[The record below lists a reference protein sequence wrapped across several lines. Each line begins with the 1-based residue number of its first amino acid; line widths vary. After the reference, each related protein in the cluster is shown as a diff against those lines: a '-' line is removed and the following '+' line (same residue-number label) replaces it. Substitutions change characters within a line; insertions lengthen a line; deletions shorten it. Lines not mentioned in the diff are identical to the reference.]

1 MKLKVA
7 PNFLFLG
14 SLFFFLTT
22 NLFSQQRNPLISEDF
37 PAQKEWVDS
46 IYNSMSL
53 EEKIGQLFMVD
64 VFSNAPESKTDEIR
78 KLIEKQH
85 IGGVIFSKGGPLRQA
100 KLTNEFQEA
109 SKVPLLVGMDAEWGL
124 AMRLDSTFALPWNM
138 TLGAIEDNSL
148 IEEAGA
154 AISRHSKRLGVHINF
169 APVVDINTNPEN
181 PIIGTRSFGEEKEN
195 VTAKSLAFI
204 RGMQREGVLSS
215 AKHFPGHG
223 DTDSD
228 SHKTLPTISFSKS
241 RIENVELYPYKK
253 LIEEGLSSVMV
264 AHLNV
269 PSLEEEKGT
278 PSSLSKTVVT
288 DLLKKGLNFN
298 GLIFTDA
305 LNMKGASNFSN
316 PGDIDLAA
324 FLAGNDVLLISEDVP
339 KGIQKIAEAYNNG
352 LISEQRLSH
361 SVKKILFAKYK
372 VGLNDYE
379 PINSAFLIS
388 ELHSVRDDALFEKLT
403 ESSITVLKNNMGLLP
418 FKKLAK
424 KKFAYVNLGDG
435 DGSAFLSQLRKYT
448 KVDWVSAVN
457 LESLLS
463 RLEEYDRVIVGFH
476 KEDDNPWT
484 SYKFSNREIRW
495 LYEIARK
502 NSTVLNVFARP
513 YALLD
518 IPTFTDMEGVV
529 VGYQNNEIAQQ
540 KVAQMLFGAVKARG
554 KLPVSIGDEFPEGSG
569 LRSKELNRLSYGV
582 PETVGINSYKLKK
595 IDSIITEAIDK
606 KMTPGAQI
614 LIARKGKVIYNRNFG
629 YQTYEEELPVTDT
642 TVYDLAS
649 LTKILAT
656 LPLVMEQEEKGIISF
671 DTKLGEMLS
680 VFQNSNKEYIRLQDM
695 LMHYA
700 RLKVWIPFY
709 ISTLDKNT
717 RKPSDLYYSKVP
729 SETFNTHV
737 ARDMYIRN
745 DAQDTILAVIR
756 DSDLERKKEYK
767 YSDLPFYILKY
778 YLESYYN
785 TTLNSLTQER
795 FYRPL
800 GANYTGY
807 LPATRFGLDQIAPT
821 ENDKLWRAQK
831 VHGYVHDQGAAMQ
844 GGIGGHAGLFSNAND
859 VAKIMQMYMNG
870 GSYGGEKFFEPETIS
885 KFNTCYYC
893 EENVRRG
900 VGFDKPQLGS
910 VGPTCGC
917 VSLTSFGHTGFTG
930 TLAWADPEEEI
941 IYVFLSN
948 RTYPDSNNRKLI
960 REDIRSKIQEVI
972 YEAIDF

>member
-7 PNFLFLG
+7 PKFSVLIT
-14 SLFFFLTT
+14 LFFFLTT
-22 NLFSQQRNPLISEDF
+22 NLFSQQRNPLISDDF

-46 IYNSMSL
+46 VYNAMTL

-64 VFSNAPESKTDEIR
+64 VFSNAPESKTDEIK
-78 KLIEKQH
+78 KLVEEHH
-85 IGGVIFSKGGPLRQA
+85 IGGIIFSKGGPLRQA

-109 SKVPLLVGMDAEWGL
+109 SKIPLMIGMDAEWGL
-124 AMRLDSTFALPWNM
+124 AMRLDSTFSLPWNM
-138 TLGAIEDNSL
+138 ALGAIRDTLL

-169 APVVDINTNPEN
+169 APVVDINTNAEN
-181 PIIGTRSFGEEKEN
+181 PIIGNRSFGEEKEN
-195 VTAKSLAFI
+195 VTQKSLAFI
-204 RGMQREGVLSS
+204 RGMHREGILSS

-228 SHKTLPTISFSKS
+228 SHKTLPTISFSRK
-241 RIENVELYPYKK
+241 RIENIELYPYRK
-253 LIEEGLSSVMV
+253 LIEAGLSSVMV

-269 PSLEEEKGT
+269 PSLEEQTGT

-288 DLLKKGLNFN
+288 DLLKKELGFN

-352 LISEQRLSH
+352 AISEQRLSH

-372 VGLNDYE
+372 VGLNNYT
-379 PINSAFLIS
+379 PVNTTYLIS

-403 ESSITVLKNNMGLLP
+403 ESSITVLKNNTGLLP
-418 FKKLAK
+418 FKKLAD
-424 KKFAYVNLGDG
+424 KKFAYVNFGDG
-435 DGSAFLSQLRKYT
+435 DGSAFLTQLRKYT
-448 KVDWVSAVN
+448 KVDWVTGIT
-457 LESLLS
+457 LESLLD
-463 RLEEYDRVIVGFH
+463 RLKDYDRVIVGFH
-476 KEDDNPWT
+476 KPDHNPWT
-484 SYKFSNREIRW
+484 SYKFSQNELRW
-495 LYEIARK
+495 IYEIAR
-502 NSTVLNVFARP
+502 NNTTVLNVFTSP
-513 YALLD
+513 YSLLN
-518 IPTFTDMEGVV
+518 IPTFTDLEGVV

-540 KVAQMLFGAVKARG
+540 KVAQVLFGAIKASG
-554 KLPVSIGDEFPEGSG
+554 KLPVSIGNEFPEGSG
-569 LRSKELNRLSYGV
+569 LRSKEFNRLSYGI
-582 PETVGINSYKLKK
+582 PETVGVNSYKLRK
-595 IDSIITEAIDK
+595 IDSIISEAIEK

-629 YQTYEEELPVTDT
+629 YQTYDEELPVTDT

-656 LPLVMEQEEKGIISF
+656 LPLVMEQEEKGIVNF
-671 DTKLGEMLS
+671 DTTLGEMLT
-680 VFQNSNKEYIRLQDM
+680 VFQNSNKEDIRLQDM

-709 ISTLDKNT
+709 ISTLDKTT
-717 RKPSDLYYSKVP
+717 RKPSDVFYSKVP
-729 SETFNTHV
+729 SEAFNTHV
-737 ARDMYIRN
+737 AKDLYIRN
-745 DAQDTILAVIR
+745 DAQDTILSVIR
-756 DSDLERKKEYK
+756 DSDLEKRKEYK

-778 YLESYYN
+778 YLEAYYG
-785 TTLNSLTQER
+785 TTLNSLTQEK

-800 GANYTGY
+800 GANFTGY
-807 LPATRFGLDQIAPT
+807 LPVTRFGLDQIAPT
-821 ENDKLWRAQK
+821 EDDKLWRAQK
-831 VHGYVHDQGAAMQ
+831 IHGYVHDQGAAMQ

-893 EENVRRG
+893 EQDVRRG

-910 VGPTCGC
+910 AGPTCGC
-917 VSLTSFGHTGFTG
+917 VSLTSFGHSGFTG

-960 REDIRSKIQEVI
+960 RADIRSKIQEVI
-972 YEAIDF
+972 YEAIDY

>member
-7 PNFLFLG
+7 PNLLFLG
-14 SLFFFLTT
+14 SLFFFLAT

-64 VFSNAPESKTDEIR
+64 VFSNAPESKTDKIK
-78 KLIEKQH
+78 KLIEEQH

-100 KLTNEFQEA
+100 KLTNEFQKA

-138 TLGAIEDNSL
+138 TLGAIEENSL

-195 VTAKSLAFI
+195 VTSKSLAFI
-204 RGMQREGVLSS
+204 RGMQREGILSS

-241 RIENVELYPYKK
+241 RIENVELYPYKM
-253 LIEEGLSSVMV
+253 LIEEGLSSIMV

-339 KGIQKIAEAYNNG
+339 KGIQKITEAYNDG
-352 LISEQRLSH
+352 IISEQRLSH

-379 PINSAFLIS
+379 PINSAFLVS

-457 LESLLS
+457 LESLLQ
-463 RLEEYDRVIVGFH
+463 RLEEYDRVIIGFH

-495 LYEIARK
+495 LYEIARR

-595 IDSIITEAIDK
+595 IDSIISEAIEK

-680 VFQNSNKEYIRLQDM
+680 VFQNSNKENIRLQDM

-709 ISTLDKNT
+709 ISTLDKTT

-729 SETFNTHV
+729 SEAFNTHV

-893 EENVRRG
+893 EKNVRRG
-900 VGFDKPQLGS
+900 VGFDKPQLGN

>member
-1 MKLKVA
+1 MKLRVA
-7 PNFLFLG
+7 PKFLFLG

-22 NLFSQQRNPLISEDF
+22 NLFSQQRNPLISKEF
-37 PAQKEWVDS
+37 SAQKEWVDS
-46 IYNSMSL
+46 IYTSMSL

-64 VFSNAPESKTDEIR
+64 VFSNAPQSKTNEIK
-78 KLIEKQH
+78 KLIEEQH
-85 IGGVIFSKGGPLRQA
+85 IGGVIFSKGGPLQQA
-100 KLTNEFQEA
+100 KLTNEFQAA

-138 TLGAIEDNSL
+138 TLGAIQDNSL

-154 AISRHSKRLGVHINF
+154 AISRHAKRLGVHINF

-181 PIIGTRSFGEEKEN
+181 PIIGNRSFGEDKEN
-195 VTAKSLAFI
+195 VTEKSVAFMK
-204 RGMQREGVLSS
+204 GMQREGILSS

-228 SHKTLPTISFSKS
+228 SHKTLPTISFSRS

-288 DLLKKGLNFN
+288 DLLKNQLKFN

-339 KGIQKIAEAYNNG
+339 KGVEKIKEAYEDG
-352 LISEQRLSH
+352 TISEQRLSH
-361 SVKKILFAKYK
+361 SVKKILFAKYRA
-372 VGLNDYE
+372 GLHDYE

-403 ESSITVLKNNMGLLP
+403 ESSITVLKNNTGILP
-418 FKKLAK
+418 FKKLGE
-424 KKFAYVNLGDG
+424 KKFAYVNFGDG
-435 DGSAFLSQLRKYT
+435 DGSAFLEQLRKYT

-457 LESLLS
+457 LEDLLEK
-463 RLEEYDRVIVGFH
+463 LKDYDRVIIGFH
-476 KEDDNPWT
+476 KSDEHPWT
-484 SYKFSNREIRW
+484 SYKFSQKEVHW
-495 LYEIARK
+495 LYEIARR
-502 NSTVLNVFARP
+502 NTTVLNIFVRP
-513 YALLD
+513 YSLLD
-518 IPTFTDMEGVV
+518 IPTFTDLEGLV
-529 VGYQNNEIAQQ
+529 VGYQNNEVAQQ
-540 KVAQMLFGAVKARG
+540 KVGQVLFGAVRARG
-554 KLPVSIGDEFPEGSG
+554 ELPVSIGNEFPEGTG
-569 LRSKELNRLSYGV
+569 LRSKNLSRLSYGI
-582 PETVGINSYKLKK
+582 PETMGMNSYKLRK
-595 IDSIITEAIDK
+595 IDSIITDAIEK

-614 LIARKGKVIYNRNFG
+614 LVARKGKVIYNRNFG
-629 YQTYEEELPVTDT
+629 YQTYNKELPVTDT

-656 LPLVMEQEEKGIISF
+656 LPLVMEQEEKGILSF
-671 DTKLGEMLS
+671 DTTLGEMLP
-680 VFQNSNKEYIRLQDM
+680 VFQNSNKENIRLQDM

-709 ISTLDKNT
+709 ISTLDKKT

-729 SETFNTHV
+729 SEAFNTHV
-737 ARDMYIRN
+737 AKDMFIRN
-745 DAQDTILAVIR
+745 DAQDTILSVIR

-778 YLESYYN
+778 YLESYYG
-785 TTLNSLTQER
+785 TTLNSLTQEK

-807 LPATRFGLDQIAPT
+807 LPITRFGLDQIVPT
-821 ENDKLWRAQK
+821 EDDRLWRAQK

-859 VAKIMQMYMNG
+859 VAKMMQMYLNG
-870 GSYGGEKFFEPETIS
+870 GNYGGEKFFESETIS

-893 EENVRRG
+893 DQDVRRG
-900 VGFDKPQLGS
+900 VGFDKPQLDG

-917 VSLTSFGHTGFTG
+917 VSLKSFGHTGFTG

-960 REDIRSKIQEVI
+960 REDIRSKIQKVI